1 MTDIPFQAAL
11 ITPVSWQGKVT
22 GVLIIMRTQ
31 PGQLFTQDDENSA
44 QLLVAQVAAAFQN
57 VALAEQRQR
66 TLDELNNLNRRLI
79 GQAWRDYTRPA
90 GGALHLVDV
99 GPGVSATGTAQ
110 PDGGLTAPI
119 VMRGETIG
127 TLSLQDLNPNRAWST
142 NEVALINAVANEIA
156 IAVENARLIEQTE
169 RHAQR
174 EARLSQI
181 AQRLRQATDID
192 SILQT
197 ASEELSHALGT
208 SHAQAQLGAPMPPPD
223 HQHGNGQGGSNA

>member
-1 MTDIPFQAAL
+1 
-11 ITPVSWQGKVT
+11 
-22 GVLIIMRTQ
+22 
-31 PGQLFTQDDENSA
+31 
-44 QLLVAQVAAAFQN
+44 
-57 VALAEQRQR
+57 
-66 TLDELNNLNRRLI
+66 
-79 GQAWRDYTRPA
+79 
-90 GGALHLVDV
+90 
-99 GPGVSATGTAQ
+99 VSATGTAQ
-110 PDGGLTAPI
+110 PDPTHSEGLSHGGLTAPI

-142 NEVALINAVANEIA
+142 NEIALINAVANEIA
-156 IAVENARLIEQTE
+156 ITVENARLIEQTE

-197 ASEELSHALGT
+197 ASEELSRALGT
-208 SHAQAQLGAPMPPPD
+208 SHAQAQLGAPMSPPD